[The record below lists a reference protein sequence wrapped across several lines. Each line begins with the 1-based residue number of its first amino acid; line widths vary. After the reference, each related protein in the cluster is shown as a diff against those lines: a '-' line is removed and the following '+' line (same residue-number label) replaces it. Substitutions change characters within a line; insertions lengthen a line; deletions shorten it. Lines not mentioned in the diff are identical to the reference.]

1 MKGWEI
7 QVAIKPKN
15 SAKKVVVECVL
26 HILLEYI
33 EKQS

>member
-15 SAKKVVVECVL
+15 SAKKVVECVL

>member
-15 SAKKVVVECVL
+15 SANKVVECVL
-26 HILLEYI
+26 NIFLEYI

>member
-1 MKGWEI
+1 MEGWEI
-7 QVAIKPKN
+7 QVAIKSNN
-15 SAKKVVVECVL
+15 SANKAVECDV